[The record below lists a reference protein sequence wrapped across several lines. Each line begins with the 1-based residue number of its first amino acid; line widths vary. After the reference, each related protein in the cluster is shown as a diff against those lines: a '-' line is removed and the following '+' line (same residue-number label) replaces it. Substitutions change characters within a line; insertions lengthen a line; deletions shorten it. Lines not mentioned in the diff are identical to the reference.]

1 MTDYNITDYNTTVA
15 RRLAE
20 VYTSAVID
28 DGRELADL
36 RLILFSDLHK
46 GQRDRAD
53 DFRHCEQTYLA
64 ALEHYWAEGFELFLL
79 GDIEELWENWP
90 PPVIREYSGVL
101 NQELPFAQSAS
112 PGRYARFVG
121 NHDDLWYDPNQVQR
135 HLESYLA
142 GQPVLESLR
151 MVVHDQGQ
159 ALGELF
165 FLHGHQGTPD
175 SERFARLSALI
186 VRYVWRPI
194 QRAFNIPSNT
204 PSNNYELRQKHE
216 LAMYSFAASRPGL
229 VLFAGHTHHPVW
241 EGLSFEQAM
250 QLMPMQA
257 MAAEV
262 DPAWVAE
269 QVAEAVTL
277 PGRNPSYFNSGCCSY
292 SDGSITG
299 LEIADGE
306 IRLVRW
312 IFAAQPVRALLFSA
326 ALRDVLA
333 AVAG

>member
-1 MTDYNITDYNTTVA
+1 MTDYNTTVA
-15 RRLAE
+15 RRLAQ

-36 RLILFSDLHK
+36 RVIIFSDLHK
-46 GQRDRAD
+46 GRGDRAD
-53 DFRHCEQTYLA
+53 DFRFCHQTYLA
-64 ALEHYWAEGFELFLL
+64 ALEHYWRDSFEIFLL
-79 GDIEELWENWP
+79 GDVEELWENRP
-90 PPVIREYSGVL
+90 GPVIRHYGDVL
-101 NQELPFAQSAS
+101 NQELLFAQSAS

-121 NHDDLWYDPNQVQR
+121 NHDDQWYDSGQVQQ
-135 HLESYLA
+135 HLGSYLA
-142 GQPVLESLR
+142 GQPVIESLR
-151 MVVHDQGQ
+151 MEIHDQGQ
-159 ALGELF
+159 PLGELM

-175 SERFARLSALI
+175 SERFARWSALV

-216 LAMYSFAASRPGL
+216 LAMYSFAASRPRL

-250 QLMPMQA
+250 QQMPMQV
-257 MAAEV
+257 MAAGV
-262 DPAWVAE
+262 DPAWVAD

-277 PGRNPSYFNSGCCSY
+277 PGRKPSYFNSGCCSY

-299 LEIADGE
+299 IEIADGE

-312 IFAAQPVRALLFSA
+312 TVGAAQPVRALLFSA

-333 AVAG
+333 AVAD